1 MTRKDYIKI
10 ADVIKNNTIKL
21 SKNNTTSYATMDRYA
36 FILEMCDVFKE
47 DNSNFNKEKFFDA
60 CTFEDTEE
68 V

>member
-1 MTRKDYIKI
+1 MTKKDYIKI
-10 ADVIKNNTIKL
+10 AEVIKNNTIKVI
-21 SKNNTTSYATMDRYA
+21 KNNTIEYKTLDRYA
-36 FILEMCDVFKE
+36 FILEMCDVFEE